1 VEAQEILSELLKQA
15 GFWSISFQFPLK
27 WSEDIPD
34 DLGAPIGGVFIVD
47 IFKNDLTCD
56 ITPES
61 NFPRLRMAL
70 ILGEETT

>member
-1 VEAQEILSELLKQA
+1 M
-15 GFWSISFQFPLK
+15 QFPLK